1 MKLTPEEE
9 IKLRYQLDN
18 LHTWPSEYMF
28 KFIVPDD
35 DEKRHQIE
43 QLFGEKADI
52 RSRLSSKG
60 TYSAY
65 SIVMVAESTDEVVN
79 IYRKAGEIEGLR
91 SL

>member
-9 IKLRYQLDN
+9 LRLRHQLDN
-18 LHTWPSEYMF
+18 LHEWPSKYMF
-28 KFIVPDD
+28 KFIIPDD

-43 QLFGEKADI
+43 QLFGENADI

-65 SIVMVAESTDEVVN
+65 SIVIVAESTDEVIS
-79 IYRKAGEIEGLR
+79 IYQKAGEIEGLR